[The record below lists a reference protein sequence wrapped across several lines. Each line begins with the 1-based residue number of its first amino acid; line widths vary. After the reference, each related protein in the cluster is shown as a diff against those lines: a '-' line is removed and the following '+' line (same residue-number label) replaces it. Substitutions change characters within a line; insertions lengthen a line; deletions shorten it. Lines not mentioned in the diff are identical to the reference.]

1 MAVPEQTPYKEYTAN
16 GVTTSF
22 PLEFDCE
29 NQDHLIVTV
38 NDIEPE
44 NGQWSL
50 INGAVVFLIAPANQA
65 KIVIQRNTPL
75 ERNTNYQT
83 TNNSFR
89 PQPVNKDFD
98 RIWWKLQELGVADW
112 ILSNRINDLRA
123 YVDKQDNVLQD
134 NIDSLKNYVDDKDD
148 ELRNYLLNAI
158 QEQGV
163 ALDQLEEYYSYLMQ
177 QLAQVAI
184 DRGWAASFIVSADGS
199 TQQEINDFG
208 GAKWW
213 DKPLG
218 YGIGA
223 TVKLDNGDIV
233 KSTIDGNVNDPNS
246 NMSGW
251 YFFDDKAAILTVESV
266 ADLETLEKWAGRI
279 VRTKGFYTAD
289 NFALAHPYV
298 GGADYIYL
306 EKNSNINDGYGVF
319 GGWTLIPMLELNVL
333 QVGAKANFDYST
345 KTGTDV
351 TQALK
356 YAIKFA
362 QSGYYTKGVYTPAG
376 TYLFSDELNLT
387 GLDWTNS
394 SLIASREWG
403 QNTAGCY
410 LRGDVNLATRLVFNP
425 ATKESVGISIRGGS
439 GASSLRHI
447 KNISILPF
455 AGDREDNDTNE
466 RNGIALLL
474 QDCCFSHVDDV
485 FIGAFNVG
493 VRLNNYQTD
502 GFTEFNR
509 FSNIRIDLCDIDV
522 DYLIS
527 SENNSTVTDSFHGNS
542 WESTQLQVRQSGG
555 IAVRVK
561 RESSSGVPV
570 NCYHNKFDLNIFG
583 GPGCIAFDLERG
595 IVRDA
600 YGDIRAEGP
609 LNFVSHDTNSWFEST
624 GSYQSIS
631 ETNWTAPSD
640 FSASSR
646 IDTNFAFRFNNLM
659 KPNQFFSGNNADLAN
674 LDALKPISITPQF
687 SDRPFVGQHQD
698 SGLMFVN
705 RLDDVWGWGFGKFSD
720 FYGNPRNVKLT
731 YRLAPGGDFKY
742 YGESFTIKNNTYGLQ
757 FSSNFS
763 SFMPQQSGQISL
775 GISQLYYKDVYS
787 QNAVTVV
794 SDARYKTEISE
805 LTEQELQCAIAC
817 GKLYR
822 KYKLNAAVDE
832 KGLNAARYHIGV
844 IAQEVVQCFTDHN
857 LDWRKY
863 GIITYEKWDAIE
875 AVEYQAATYD
885 ENDQELTPEIQAIE
899 GREAGEIY
907 MVRYD
912 ELNSFINAGLE
923 YRLSQIEAKL
933 ID

>member
-1 MAVPEQTPYKEYTAN
+1 MAVANQTPYKEYIGN
-16 GVTTSF
+16 GTTKIF
-22 PLEFDCE
+22 PLEFDCDDA
-29 NQDHLIVTV
+29 DHLIVKV
-38 NDIEPE
+38 NDIEVPAL
-44 NGQWSL
+44 NNWSL
-50 INGAVVFLIAPANQA
+50 NTNTGSVVFAIAPISQS
-65 KIVIQRNTPL
+65 KIILQRDTPL
-75 ERNTNYQT
+75 ERNTDYQT
-83 TNNSFR
+83 YNNSFR
-89 PQPVNKDFD
+89 PQPVNNDFD
-98 RIWWKLQELGVADW
+98 KIWLKLQELGVTNWLTDTD
-112 ILSNRINDLRA
+112 IKNLSA
-123 YVDKQDNVLQD
+123 YVN
-134 NIDSLKNYVDDKDD
+134 SLNDETRDEFYNNLGNLEKNTKAMLD
-148 ELRNYLLNAI
+148 EAI
-158 QEQGV
+158 KNG
-163 ALDQLEEYYSYLMQ
+163 A
-177 QLAQVAI
+177 
-184 DRGWAASFIVSADGS
+184 VSALAITTADTVEELEDLSAWEGRTVSVTSIGNYKYKSS
-199 TQQEINDFG
+199 TQTWERDFITDRQVVTVSSI
-208 GAKWW
+208 AELLTLPKW
-213 DKPLG
+213 PG
-218 YGIGA
+218 R
-223 TVKLDNGDIV
+223 V
-233 KSTIDGNVNDPNS
+233 
-246 NMSGW
+246 
-251 YFFDDKAAILTVESV
+251 VE
-266 ADLETLEKWAGRI
+266 TR
-279 VRTKGFYTAD
+279 GFYPAT
-289 NFALAHPYV
+289 NFALNQPYV
-298 GGADYIYL
+298 GGTKYIYL
-306 EKNSNINDGYGVF
+306 EKNSNTNDGHGIF
-319 GGWTLIPMLELNVL
+319 NGWTLIPMLELNVL

-345 KTGTDV
+345 KTGTDD

-356 YAIKFA
+356 YAIKIA
-362 QSGYYTKGVYTPAG
+362 QSGEFTKGVYVPSG

-410 LRGDVNLATRLVFNP
+410 FRGDVNLATRLVFKP
-425 ATKESVGISIRGGS
+425 DSKESVGISIRGGS

-455 AGDREDNDTNE
+455 AGDREDNNTNE

-527 SENNSTVTDSFHGNS
+527 SENNRTVTDSFHGNS

-583 GPGCIAFDLERG
+583 GSGCIAFDLERG
-595 IVRDA
+595 IVRAA

-609 LNFVSHDTNSWFEST
+609 LNFVSHGTDAWFESA

-631 ETNWTAPSD
+631 ETNWIAPSD

-646 IDTNFAFRFNNLM
+646 IDTNFAFRFNNVM
-659 KPNQFFSGNNADLAN
+659 KPDQFFSGNNADLAN

-705 RLDDVWGWGFGKFSD
+705 RFDDVWGWGFGKFSD
-720 FYGNPRNVKLT
+720 FYGNPRNVNLT
-731 YRLAPGGDFKY
+731 YRLDQNGDFKY

-763 SFMPQQSGQISL
+763 SFMPQQSGKISL
-775 GISQLYYKDVYS
+775 GISQLYYKDVFT

-794 SDARYKTEISE
+794 SDARHKTEISE
-805 LTEQELQCAIAC
+805 LTEQELQCAISC
-817 GKLYR
+817 SKLYR

-832 KGLNAARYHIGV
+832 KGLNAARYHVGV
-844 IAQEVVQCFTDHN
+844 IAQEVVQCFTEHG

-875 AVEYQAATYD
+875 AVKYQAATYD
-885 ENDQELTPEIQAIE
+885 ENGKELTSEIQAIA

-912 ELNSFINAGLE
+912 ELNCFVNAGLE
-923 YRLSQIEAKL
+923 YRLSKIEAKL

>member
-1 MAVPEQTPYKEYTAN
+1 MAVQPQTPYKEYTAN
-16 GVTTSF
+16 GSTKSF
-22 PLEFDCE
+22 ALEFDCY
-29 NQDHLIVTV
+29 NQDHLIVLVDDVEEIVGT
-38 NDIEPE
+38 
-44 NGQWSL
+44 WSL
-50 INGAVVFLIAPANQA
+50 SNGAVVFGSAPASGK
-65 KIVIQRNTPL
+65 KITIQRNTPF
-75 ERNTNYQT
+75 RRDGDFQSYD
-83 TNNSFR
+83 NSFR
-89 PQPVNKDFD
+89 PGPVNKGFD
-98 RIWWKLQELGVADW
+98 WIWLKLQELGVADW
-112 ILSNRINDLRA
+112 ILSTRINDLRA
-123 YVDKQDNVLQD
+123 YVERQDSVLQE
-134 NIDSLKNYVDDKDD
+134 NIDNLKTYVDDRDD
-148 ELRNYLLNAI
+148 ELRAYLLEEI
-158 QEQGV
+158 RKQGV
-163 ALDQLEEYYSYLMQ
+163 ALDQLDEYYNYLMQ
-177 QLAQVAI
+177 RLAQIAVS
-184 DRGWAASFIVSADGS
+184 RGWDASFIADAGGS
-199 TQQEINDFG
+199 TQQDINDFG
-208 GAKWW
+208 GAKWRN
-213 DKPLG
+213 KAGG
-218 YGIGA
+218 YALGA

-233 KSTIDGNVNDPNS
+233 KSTISNNTNNPNVN
-246 NMSGW
+246 MMGW

-266 ADLETLEKWAGRI
+266 ADLETLEKWSGRI
-279 VRTKGFYTAD
+279 VHTKGFYTAD
-289 NFALAHPYV
+289 NFALAQPYV

-306 EKNSNINDGYGVF
+306 EKNSNINDGHGVF

-362 QSGYYTKGVYTPAG
+362 QSGYYTKGVYAPSG

-447 KNISILPF
+447 QHISILPF
-455 AGDREDNDTNE
+455 SGDREDNDTNE

-474 QDCCFSHVDDV
+474 QDCCFSHIHDV
-485 FIGAFNVG
+485 FVGAFNVG
-493 VRLNNYQTD
+493 VRLNNYQID

-509 FSNIRIDLCDIDV
+509 FSNVRIDMCDIDV

-527 SENNSTVTDSFHGNS
+527 SENNDRVTDSFHGNS
-542 WESTQLQVRQSGG
+542 WESTQLQVRQGGG

-583 GPGCIAFDLERG
+583 GTDCIAFELERG
-595 IVRDA
+595 VVRSA

-609 LNFVSHDTNSWFEST
+609 LTFISKDTNSWFDST

-631 ETNWTAPSD
+631 DTFFNAPQAFSD
-640 FSASSR
+640 SSR
-646 IDTNFAFRFNNLM
+646 VDTNFAFRFNNLM
-659 KPNQFFSGNNADLAN
+659 KPDQKFSGANSDLSN
-674 LDALKPISITPQF
+674 TDALKPISVVPQF
-687 SDRPFVGQHQD
+687 SDRPFIGQHQD

-705 RLDDVWGWGFGKFSD
+705 RLDDIWGWGFAKFQD
-720 FYGNPRNVKLT
+720 FYGNPKNVKLS
-731 YRLAPGGDFKY
+731 YRMAVNGDFKY
-742 YGESFTIKNNTYGLQ
+742 YGDNFTLQNSTYGLQ
-757 FSSNFS
+757 FSANFS

-775 GISQLYYKDVYS
+775 GISQLYYKDVFT

-794 SDARYKTEISE
+794 SDIRYKTEISE

-817 GKLYR
+817 SKLYR

-832 KGLNAARYHIGV
+832 KGINSARYHVGV

-875 AVEYQAATYD
+875 AVKYQAATYD
-885 ENDQELTPEIQAIE
+885 ENGEMLTPEIQAVE
-899 GREAGEIY
+899 GLESGEIY

-912 ELNSFINAGLE
+912 ELNCFINAGLE
-923 YRLSQIEAKL
+923 YRLSQLE
-933 ID
+933 